1 MAQCQP
7 NEEWVSRVVT
17 DLVIGARL
25 KFSERGS
32 HLLKGLPLGFAVMK
46 IAVEILGDLSA
57 AIEALL
63 WFGSATVRLKERNR
77 LKRGLGTGFADDP
90 KALFLVIYK
99 QSRWN
104 AGWNRGTACDHWWA
118 VFGRLRHGAVQQR
131 CTDGLAGAV
140 TSARSR

>member
-77 LKRGLGTGFADDP
+77 LKRGLGTGFACRSLEKVPSGRPQSQCRDR
-90 KALFLVIYK
+90 ALTCCVPSI
-99 QSRWN
+99 
-104 AGWNRGTACDHWWA
+104 
-118 VFGRLRHGAVQQR
+118 
-131 CTDGLAGAV
+131 
-140 TSARSR
+140 